1 MNNNQT
7 SQASRER
14 VTGQSNSQLC
24 RKIGV
29 IKLAIDV
36 HAAKYKVSRQLG
48 DLPLQPVQTFSPEG
62 FLEFARKQVH
72 LADKVYSCYEAGPTG
87 FWMHRRLVEL
97 KVDNKVVVPENLDTY
112 GRGVNNDRTDARKLG
127 SKLNRYVAGDKQAM
141 AVVHVPSLEAEQRRA
156 LSRQRKQFGKVVQSL
171 AAMGRGLALLHGYR
185 LLGPWWRPRQW
196 EKWQTQLPAWMV
208 EHLDRFRPTMN
219 EAEKAL
225 LALQVAIRQ
234 AGPQE
239 LPYGFGAITLEGIER
254 EVLDWSRFKNRKQPG
269 SYVGL
274 CGGVADSG

>member
-1 MNNNQT
+1 
-7 SQASRER
+7 
-14 VTGQSNSQLC
+14 
-24 RKIGV
+24 
-29 IKLAIDV
+29 
-36 HAAKYKVSRQLG
+36 
-48 DLPLQPVQTFSPEG
+48 
-62 FLEFARKQVH
+62 
-72 LADKVYSCYEAGPTG
+72 
-87 FWMHRRLVEL
+87 
-97 KVDNKVVVPENLDTY
+97 
-112 GRGVNNDRTDARKLG
+112 
-127 SKLNRYVAGDKQAM
+127 
-141 AVVHVPSLEAEQRRA
+141 
-156 LSRQRKQFGKVVQSL
+156 
-171 AAMGRGLALLHGYR
+171 MGRGLALLHGYR

-274 CGGVADSG
+274 CGGVADSGQQRADLPITKHGNRRLRAMLIELAWRVVWYQPDCHAVGPWKAIFQNPRSHARRRKQAIVAVARRLMVDLWRWKTGRATAQDLGWVMKSLPVSKTPRAKSKKTK